1 MQWIVFFKASLNRT
15 LHYISHQ
22 WDYFVYSFIVMLVQF
37 NFGFILNFQYELLLD
52 LKWKMG
58 FQMCNRNG
66 AVARDCIQTVP
77 RILFFSVKFWNN
89 GWNRVWYSL
98 NTKEFLKN
106 GWSTAS
112 ARLHDSLKMQKEIG
126 SRMSFPMTMPEWSWS
141 QPKKTTLGTSMHR
154 TSRWGPCLEWHRGC
168 AVPVELCLRLYSKN
182 TLVLNDCRATERAG
196 NPIPRAGWTMLSP
209 RASGALALSTR
220 RSPLPPTLLPGLG
233 DHTSAWL
240 ENCVLPCRKIPF

>member
-1 MQWIVFFKASLNRT
+1 
-15 LHYISHQ
+15 
-22 WDYFVYSFIVMLVQF
+22 MLVQF

-106 GWSTAS
+106 GWSTGS

-182 TLVLNDCRATERAG
+182 TLVSNDCAKLQSELGTPFPGPDGQCLAPEPVAHS
-196 NPIPRAGWTMLSP
+196 LSP
-209 RASGALALSTR
+209 RGEAPCPQHCCQDSGTTRLPDLRTVCFRVGRSLS
-220 RSPLPPTLLPGLG
+220 S
-233 DHTSAWL
+233 S
-240 ENCVLPCRKIPF
+240 